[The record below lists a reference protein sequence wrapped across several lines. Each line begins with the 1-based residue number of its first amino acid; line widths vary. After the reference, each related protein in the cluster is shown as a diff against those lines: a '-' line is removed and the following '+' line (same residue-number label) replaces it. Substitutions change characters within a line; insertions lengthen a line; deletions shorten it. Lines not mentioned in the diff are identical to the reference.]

1 MKKMFRF
8 ALICVMLISF
18 AKAEDVYAIFNAEAI
33 QDADLKLAVSGIVH
47 EIFVDVGSEV
57 HKGDKLLTLYN
68 QDLEAQMNALEH
80 QYNFSKKQYE
90 RYNRSGGA
98 VDRNTLDKFRS
109 EFKKLEADYNYY
121 KVMLNKTILKAPFDG
136 IVASKD
142 VDLGEGVSANSTTL
156 FRVVSK
162 EVKLVLEFDFKY
174 VSKIKVG
181 DKFDFSIDGRKESM
195 STKISKIY
203 PTASTT
209 NRKVKAEAL
218 VSGIMPGT
226 FGDGYIRTK

>member
-1 MKKMFRF
+1 MFRVVLVCLMF
-8 ALICVMLISF
+8 VSF

-33 QDADLKLAVSGIVH
+33 QDADLKLAVSGIVN

-57 HKGDKLLTLYN
+57 HKGDKLLTLYS
-68 QDLEAQMNALEH
+68 QDLEAQVIALEH
-80 QYNFSKKQYE
+80 QYTFAKKQYE

-98 VDRNTLDKFRS
+98 VDRNTLDRYRS
-109 EFKKLEADYNYY
+109 EFKKLEADYNYHR
-121 KVMLNKTILKAPFDG
+121 VMLNKTILRAPFDG
-136 IVASKD
+136 VVASKD

-156 FRVVSK
+156 FRVISK

-181 DKFDFSIDGRKESM
+181 DTFDFSIDGRKETM
-195 STKISKIY
+195 SAKISKIY

-218 VSGIMPGT
+218 VSGVIPGT
-226 FGDGYIRTK
+226 FGDGYIRIK